1 MIGLHCDFHPMVN
14 APIRLSHGEPRKVSA
29 LALMQDAP
37 DEIRRI
43 IRGFDVPKSKHNF
56 QRMNERSTYGENACL
71 NRNGLKLLSLAAG
84 LAANS

>member
-1 MIGLHCDFHPMVN
+1 MFTMIGLHCDYHPMVN

-43 IRGFDVPKSKHNF
+43 IRGFDFPKSKHNF
-56 QRMNERSTYGENACL
+56 QRMNGPHTEKTHASTGTV
-71 NRNGLKLLSLAAG
+71 
-84 LAANS
+84 

>member
-1 MIGLHCDFHPMVN
+1 MIGLHCDYHPMVN

-43 IRGFDVPKSKHNF
+43 IRGFDGSQKQTQLSK
-56 QRMNERSTYGENACL
+56 NERSTYGENACL